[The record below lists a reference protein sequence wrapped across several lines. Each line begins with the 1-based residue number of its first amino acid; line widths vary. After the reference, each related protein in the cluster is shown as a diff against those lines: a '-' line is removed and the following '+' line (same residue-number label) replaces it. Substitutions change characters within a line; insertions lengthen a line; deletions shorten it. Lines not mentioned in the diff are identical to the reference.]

1 MDEDRRD
8 MIIRIQIHSVFM
20 DNINEDSVAIR
31 YVNATNKLSDKK
43 KNQYE
48 IILKLLADR
57 EWHITVE
64 IADELGLK
72 DTRTKELI
80 KELVGCEILVDDGNT
95 KGKIYK
101 LK

>member
-57 EWHITVE
+57 EWHKTVE